1 MSARE
6 ERWGEFMISVP
17 MLYIINLSCA
27 VIVVFVINGLV
38 KGSLPLMQKLYIF
51 LLGGLAVW
59 LIGLMGMYYTPV
71 NNTNILFVW
80 DAATCI
86 AAAFCASAM
95 MLMSLAYTKNY
106 PKLPKKF
113 FYLLIPPAITSLIVI
128 TNPLHGLFYKHFSI
142 FASEVRFGPLFIV
155 NGALYYIY
163 SSFSIAS
170 ILYFGI
176 KSKHPMHLRQASM
189 FAVGVAI
196 PVVVNLL
203 ATFQVVKLSI
213 AATPLAFLATILFHG
228 IAVYAF
234 NFLNMKP
241 VAVQKVF
248 DNISDCY
255 AIISAEGFIVNTNKS
270 FDDVFGHLS
279 GLHSDAYLSEIAS
292 STNDRNRDI
301 IYNLMSSYEN
311 CLKNNRAISYEQTIL
326 SESGKI
332 YYSAEITPVKL
343 KENTRAVIAMFKDI
357 TRVKEEMQR
366 EQVNLS
372 RAMER
377 ERLASLGQMIGGIAH
392 NLKTPIMSISGSIHT
407 LKNLSDEYI
416 SSVGD
421 PEVTF
426 EDHKEISEEMNQWM
440 EKIHECCAYMS
451 DIITTV
457 KGLAMNMN
465 ASTVA
470 AFHLDEV
477 FKRVQLLMQ
486 NSLTQHACTLTIQ
499 NEIPDDLL
507 LSGDINNLVQVLNNL
522 VDNAADAVKD
532 KQDGAVVLSARVKNG
547 EIHINVIDNG
557 TGIPESVKKRLF
569 KEMVTSKGAMGTGIG
584 LYTSNTLIKGR
595 FGGRMWIDDNP
606 AGGTVIGIAIPIEQS
621 DEANAEGGAAHA

>member
-1 MSARE
+1 
-6 ERWGEFMISVP
+6 MISEP
-17 MLYIINLSCA
+17 MLYTINLSCS
-27 VIVVFVINGLV
+27 VIVVFMINGLS

-59 LIGLMGMYYTPV
+59 LISLMGMYYTPV
-71 NNTNILFVW
+71 YNTTLLFVW

-106 PKLPKKF
+106 PKLPKHF
-113 FYLLIPPAITSLIVI
+113 LYILIPPAITSLIVV
-128 TNPLHGLFYKHFSI
+128 TNPLHGLFYRHFSI
-142 FASEVRFGPLFIV
+142 LASEVRFGPLFLV

-176 KSKHPMHLRQASM
+176 KSKHHVHLRQAIM
-189 FAVGVAI
+189 FAIGVSI

-203 ATFQVVKLSI
+203 ATFQVISLSI
-213 AATPLAFLATILFHG
+213 AATPLAFLATIIFHG

-270 FDDVFGHLS
+270 FNDVFGHLS
-279 GLHSDAYLSEIAS
+279 GLRSDAYLSDIAS
-292 STNDRNRDI
+292 STSDRNRDI

-311 CLKNNRAISYEQTIL
+311 CLKNNRTISYEQTML

-332 YYSAEITPVKL
+332 YYSVEITPVKL
-343 KENTRAVIAMFKDI
+343 KKNTRAVIAMFKDI
-357 TRVKEEMQR
+357 TRVKEEMKR

-392 NLKTPIMSISGSIHT
+392 NLKTPIMSISGSVHS
-407 LKNLSDEYI
+407 LRDLSNEYI

-421 PEVTF
+421 PDVTF
-426 EDHKEISEEMNQWM
+426 EDHKEISADMNEWL

-457 KGLAMNMN
+457 KGLATNMN

-470 AFHLDEV
+470 AFHIDEV
-477 FKRVQLLMQ
+477 FKRVRLLMQ
-486 NSLTQHACTLTIQ
+486 NILVQHSCALTVR
-499 NEIPDDLL
+499 NELPDDLL
-507 LSGDINNLVQVLNNL
+507 LDGDINNLVQVLNNL
-522 VDNAADAVKD
+522 VDNSVDALKG
-532 KQDGAVVLSARVKNG
+532 KQDGEVILGARVQNG
-547 EIHINVIDNG
+547 EIYITVTDNG
-557 TGIPESVKKRLF
+557 TGIPENVKKRLF
-569 KEMVTSKGAMGTGIG
+569 KEMVTSKGAMGAGIG

-606 AGGTVIGIAIPIEQS
+606 TGGTVIGIAIPIEQS
-621 DEANAEGGAAHA
+621 DESNTEGGAAHA